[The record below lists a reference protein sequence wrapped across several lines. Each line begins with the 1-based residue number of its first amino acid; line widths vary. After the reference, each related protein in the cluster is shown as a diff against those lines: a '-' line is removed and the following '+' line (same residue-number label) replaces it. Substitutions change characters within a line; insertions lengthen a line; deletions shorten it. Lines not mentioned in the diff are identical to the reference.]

1 MAARKDNKGRA
12 LRKGE
17 FQRASD
23 GKYVYGYVDPNRVR
37 RYIYSKDLK
46 TLREREEK
54 LLTRADLAIDD
65 GNIGLKG
72 SPTRVMKS
80 FTKAAKGKG
89 TVVDLDARS
98 AADWI
103 TERLQEKFVL

>member
-23 GKYVYGYVDPNRVR
+23 GKYVYGYVDPNGVR

-46 TLREREEK
+46 TLRCHPADYSRAVSADCFTAISPSNSVT
-54 LLTRADLAIDD
+54 LT
-65 GNIGLKG
+65 
-72 SPTRVMKS
+72 
-80 FTKAAKGKG
+80 
-89 TVVDLDARS
+89 
-98 AADWI
+98 
-103 TERLQEKFVL
+103 